1 MSLERLVE
9 EVRRRSESELEAA
22 RAGFTE
28 EARRLLE
35 KREAELKAID
45 REAERLTALE
55 SARIRSQE
63 TARAKVTAR
72 KLVFEARQRAAVRSL
87 EDARRRLADFTESEA
102 YETLLERLYDYA
114 LDRLGKPLKVS
125 GRAEDA
131 ARLRS
136 IAGRGFLAEPVA
148 IDGGL
153 VAESSDGSRRLD
165 LSFGELLRR
174 REDRLLDLARGAGAR
189 G

>member
-102 YETLLERLYDYA
+102 YETLLERLYDY
-114 LDRLGKPLKVS
+114 
-125 GRAEDA
+125 
-131 ARLRS
+131 
-136 IAGRGFLAEPVA
+136 
-148 IDGGL
+148 
-153 VAESSDGSRRLD
+153 
-165 LSFGELLRR
+165 
-174 REDRLLDLARGAGAR
+174 
-189 G
+189 